1 MEKPPGRLYTDLAYL
16 WPLMSPPEDY
26 REEARVILEAIEERL
41 GSGPLR
47 VLDLGSGGGHHLHHI
62 ARRHRATAVD
72 LSDAMLAHSR
82 GLNPGVSHHVGDMRE
97 VRLGETFDVVLI
109 HDAVSYLLT
118 EDDLLA
124 AFTTA
129 RAHLRPGGLLLVVPD
144 DYADDFVSPHVSHEI
159 RRFGDE
165 ELTFVEYS
173 TTAPSNGAHVDTAYV
188 FFLADRGTPP
198 GRSGPAPVRPL
209 PGRYVGPASSPRG
222 VRFRAA
228 PVSVRRA
235 GPGSVALGRD
245 VRGAR
250 RAGMKRPPRR

>member
-82 GLNPGVSHHVGDMRE
+82 GLNPGVRHHVGDMRE

-188 FFLADRGTPP
+188 FFLATGEHLRVEVDRHRCGLF
-198 GRSGPAPVRPL
+198 PVATWDRL
-209 PGRYVGPASSPRG
+209 L
-222 VRFRAA
+222 
-228 PVSVRRA
+228 RRA
-235 GPGSVALGRD
+235 GFGSERLPYPFGERGRD
-245 VRGAR
+245 LWLWVATFEGREGLE
-250 RAGMKRPPRR
+250 